1 VRARIIGSLQSLFS
15 GDYAQWPGF
24 VREYYTNMQ
33 AQPEYRQRISPSPFQ
48 PPVFDRLKQSPE
60 EWVKT
65 ADSAWLRHR
74 DRFLRGCQFWVTAG
88 VDQEIPAVKR
98 VRGCGAPDGDSK
110 RGDNTALE
118 RRYEWAAKYLLDIS
132 LKEIA
137 AQDGADSS
145 TVGRI
150 ARRVLQQA
158 NWLASAKSSKRGS
171 QTADASR
178 A

>member
-1 VRARIIGSLQSLFS
+1 VRARIIGALQSLFT

-24 VREYYTNMQ
+24 VREYYTDMQ
-33 AQPEYRQRISPSPFQ
+33 AQPEYRQPISPSPFQ
-48 PPVFDRLKQSPE
+48 PSVFDRLKQSPE

-74 DRFLRGCQFWVTAG
+74 DGFLRACQFWVTAG

-98 VRGCGAPDGDSK
+98 IRGCGAPDGDGK

-118 RRYEWAAKYLLDIS
+118 RRYEWAAKYLLDIP

-137 AQDGADSS
+137 ARDRADPS

-158 NWLASAKSSKRGS
+158 NWLESAKRSERGS
-171 QTADASR
+171 QTANAIR